1 MDRIK
6 KFIKSR
12 YGMDSLNK
20 FLILASL
27 VLSIFQGLAASYDK
41 VKLAGFL
48 STFAISFFVFFAY
61 RALSG
66 NMALRRL
73 ENEKFRKIS
82 WPLRKNLRKKPRDK
96 KYAYFTCPN
105 CHKSLRAPK
114 NLGKIRVTCK
124 ECHRQFEV
132 RT

>member
-1 MDRIK
+1 MDRFK

-12 YGMDSLNK
+12 YGMDTLNK

>member
-1 MDRIK
+1 MDSFK

>member
-1 MDRIK
+1 MDRFK

-27 VLSIFQGLAASYDK
+27 VISILQGLAASYDK

-48 STFAISFFVFFAY
+48 STFAIAFFVFFVY

-66 NMALRRL
+66 NVALRRL
-73 ENEKFRKIS
+73 ENEKFRKMS
-82 WPLRKNLRKKPRDK
+82 LPLRKNLRKKQKDK
-96 KYAYFTCPN
+96 NYAYFTCPN

-124 ECHRQFEV
+124 SCHEEFEV
-132 RT
+132 RP

>member
-1 MDRIK
+1 MDRFK

-73 ENEKFRKIS
+73 ENEKFHKIS

>member
-1 MDRIK
+1 MDRFK

-96 KYAYFTCPN
+96 KYVYFTCPN

>member
-1 MDRIK
+1 MDRFK

-66 NMALRRL
+66 NMALRQL

>member
-1 MDRIK
+1 MDRLK